1 MSKGGD
7 IGIMSQWIKAR
18 STHCLDMYYTSR
30 RNRMN
35 KYTEHNWEK
44 YVIPFGCC
52 TSYLGDYVEN
62 DYWENF
68 GYPGKKFNLM

>member
-1 MSKGGD
+1 
-7 IGIMSQWIKAR
+7 
-18 STHCLDMYYTSR
+18 
-30 RNRMN
+30 MN

-52 TSYLGDYVEN
+52 TSYLGDYVKN